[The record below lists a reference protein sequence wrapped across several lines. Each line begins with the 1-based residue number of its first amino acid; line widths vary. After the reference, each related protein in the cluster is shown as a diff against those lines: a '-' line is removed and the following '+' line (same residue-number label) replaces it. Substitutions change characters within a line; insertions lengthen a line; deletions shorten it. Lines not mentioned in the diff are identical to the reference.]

1 MAEVG
6 EMVMM
11 IEVGYLGEMAAS
23 FLVGWRRLRGC
34 CWVVGGSGVSEE
46 VARLVVE
53 GVVRRDVFI
62 LRSVTVGVDWRKGW
76 GRCIEGGICGT
87 GRVGR
92 SVSAAMG
99 MTRGVGDGKVLVG
112 SVMVD
117 M

>member
-1 MAEVG
+1 MG
-6 EMVMM
+6 
-11 IEVGYLGEMAAS
+11 
-23 FLVGWRRLRGC
+23 
-34 CWVVGGSGVSEE
+34 EE
-46 VARLVVE
+46 VARVVE
-53 GVVRRDVFI
+53 GVVGRGV
-62 LRSVTVGVDWRKGW
+62 LALGSVAVRVDWRKGW

-99 MTRGVGDGKVLVG
+99 MTRGVGDGKVSVG